1 MYKFNYMKNGEKNT
15 KTRKVQTQKEKLI
28 EAAKKKG
35 GIEANRKALEDM
47 QEFVSKEMKGLD
59 MQKIR
64 ETAWK

>member
-1 MYKFNYMKNGEKNT
+1 MKNGDT
-15 KTRKVQTQKEKLI
+15 KRHNVKTPKQKLI

-35 GIEANRKALEDM
+35 GVEANRRALEEL